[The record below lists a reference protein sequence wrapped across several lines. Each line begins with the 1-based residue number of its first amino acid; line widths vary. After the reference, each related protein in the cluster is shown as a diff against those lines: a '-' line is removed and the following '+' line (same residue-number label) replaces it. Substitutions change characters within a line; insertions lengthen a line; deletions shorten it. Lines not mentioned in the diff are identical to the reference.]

1 VSNVILIASASQ
13 PLLTAWKQEL
23 QSLSSVLA
31 VTETDSLGE
40 ALFRIRPHVLLI
52 DLELPDLG
60 GTQGIARLWRRYRA
74 TRIVVCSTAL
84 SDDAEL
90 ALFLGGVRGCCQRD
104 IDPQLLK
111 RVVVAALDGELWIRR
126 SLTHRLL
133 DELAARAGPQG
144 ATASAAASR
153 LANLTEREHEISVLI
168 GSGESN
174 KQIARRLVITERT
187 VKAHLTEIFR
197 KLGIADRLRLAL
209 LVNNVSDLRQLR
221 GPSPALLQR

>member
-1 VSNVILIASASQ
+1 VILIASASQ

-23 QSLSSVLA
+23 QALSSVLA

-40 ALFRIRPHVLLI
+40 ALVRIRAHVLVV
-52 DLELPDLG
+52 DLDLPDLG
-60 GTQGIARLWRRYRA
+60 GTRGIASLWRLHKA
-74 TRIVVCSTAL
+74 TKIVVCSTAL

-90 ALFLGGVRGCCQRD
+90 ALFLSGVRGCCRRD

-111 RVVVAALDGELWIRR
+111 RAVVAVQEGELWIRR

-133 DELAARAGPQG
+133 EELAARVGPQG
-144 ATASAAASR
+144 PEVSPAASR
-153 LANLTEREHEISVLI
+153 LADLTEREQEIAVLV

-174 KQIARRLVITERT
+174 KQIARRLDITERT
-187 VKAHLTEIFR
+187 VKAHLTQTFR

-209 LVNNVSDLRQLR
+209 LVNNGSDLRQLSS
-221 GPSPALLQR
+221 PSPALLQR